1 MFASGTGSMRGP
13 RVKTPLLLLLLLLLA
28 ALTKTVLCDNGDT
41 TAADEAEATEIQ
53 EEEAV
58 EAEVVQQDPGADGGG
73 DGDTEI
79 SETTPATTDDSPTVA
94 PDPSLPVENIESP
107 IEDDHGSGIR
117 SLPALDDVRTDA
129 TPPYSMGPGDI
140 SQKGGEEGLSLIIIL
155 IPVVLVVLII
165 GMIVCGIFINRRW
178 NEKARNQELR
188 KEDPY
193 LDGSSTEKVP
203 MPMFEEDV
211 PSVLEL
217 EMEELDQW
225 MKTDG

>member
-1 MFASGTGSMRGP
+1 MFASWPGNMRGL
-13 RVKTPLLLLLLLLLA
+13 RVKTPLLLLLLLTS
-28 ALTKTVLCDNGDT
+28 LTRTVLSQYDN
-41 TAADEAEATEIQ
+41 EATDQTPETAEEE

-58 EAEVVQQDPGADGGG
+58 ESDPVF
-73 DGDTEI
+73 DGDVTEPLPTNPDEVPI
-79 SETTPATTDDSPTVA
+79 PDSVSPPTDDGIQDTVETPIEEERGSGDHETTVDPNATGPTD
-94 PDPSLPVENIESP
+94 I
-107 IEDDHGSGIR
+107 
-117 SLPALDDVRTDA
+117 
-129 TPPYSMGPGDI
+129 PGE
-140 SQKGGEEGLSLIIIL
+140 GEEEGLSPIIIL

-165 GMIVCGIFINRRW
+165 GMIVCGIFISRRW
-178 NEKARNQELR
+178 NQKARNQELR

-225 MKTDG
+225 MKKDGETADDPKHE

>member
-1 MFASGTGSMRGP
+1 MRVP
-13 RVKTPLLLLLLLLLA
+13 RLKTPLLLLLLLTSLTGT
-28 ALTKTVLCDNGDT
+28 ALCQEDDGTDPEIGTEEEEEESNPESADYVTTEIPVTIPSLTESGDPDQ
-41 TAADEAEATEIQ
+41 ADENPE
-53 EEEAV
+53 
-58 EAEVVQQDPGADGGG
+58 
-73 DGDTEI
+73 
-79 SETTPATTDDSPTVA
+79 
-94 PDPSLPVENIESP
+94 
-107 IEDDHGSGIR
+107 DHGSGQTPIY
-117 SLPALDDVRTDA
+117 SDGIDDVSPITTEYSNVTDG
-129 TPPYSMGPGDI
+129 TSL
-140 SQKGGEEGLSLIIIL
+140 QEEEEGLSPIIIL

-178 NEKARNQELR
+178 NKKARNQELS

-225 MKTDG
+225 MKKDGGAEGDSKQT